1 MEDKYKVIYEQLKEE
16 TKNTLENKNS
26 DKFIDEFTAAVKER
40 MKEIHDKLDK
50 KREELI
56 ALTLEAYNNE
66 INHVESIEEIEIKK
80 KILKNKKK
88 RPEEEVDPNSFKAK
102 INSLIDNLEGVM
114 EKSKSL
120 EETVNIFKS
129 SNLNKLIDFKDG
141 DFYFTHE
148 RKLRYMVMG
157 KINWDLGWS
166 TNMNKPGNSNIDLV
180 DSSKLNVTANSCY
193 NYLTTDK
200 EITDENV
207 LVVIE
212 TDITKTD
219 GYFYF
224 GLANELISKDG
235 NCMCGSPA
243 NVTYIKSTGY
253 VVCNSANVSNTNV
266 KFDNSGV
273 KTIEIRVLGKDKEV
287 YFKVNDF
294 DEQGPFALNGSKWTI
309 TSGSCNSATGYIKI
323 ISSLI
328 VG

>member
-40 MKEIHDKLDK
+40 MKEIHEKLDK

-56 ALTLEAYNNE
+56 ALTLEAYNKE
-66 INHVESIEEIEIKK
+66 ICSVENPEEIEIRKK
-80 KILKNKKK
+80 VLKNKKK
-88 RPEEEVDPNSFKAK
+88 KVEDEVDPNSFKGK
-102 INSLIDNLEGVM
+102 INSLIENLEGVM

-148 RKLRYMVMG
+148 RKLKYMLMG

-166 TNMNKPGNSNIDLV
+166 KSMNKPVNSNIDLN
-180 DSSKLNVTANSCY
+180 DSSKLNVTSNSCY

-207 LVVIE
+207 LVVLE

-219 GYFYF
+219 SYFYF
-224 GLANELISKDG
+224 GLANELLSRDG
-235 NCMCGSPA
+235 SCMCGSPA
-243 NVTYIKSTGY
+243 NCTYIKSTGY
-253 VVCNSANVSNTNV
+253 VVCNSANNPNSNV
-266 KFDNSGV
+266 KFDNDGV

-294 DEQGPFALNGSKWTI
+294 DEQGPFALNGSRWTI
-309 TSGSCNSATGYIKI
+309 TSGSCNSANGYIKI
-323 ISSLI
+323 ISSII